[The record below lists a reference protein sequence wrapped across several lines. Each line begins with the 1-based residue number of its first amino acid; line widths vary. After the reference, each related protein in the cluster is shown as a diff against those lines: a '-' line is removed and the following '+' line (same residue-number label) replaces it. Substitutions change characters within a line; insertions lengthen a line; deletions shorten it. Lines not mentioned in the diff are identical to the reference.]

1 MPDPKSPGEILSD
14 PQFQSFPLGDQLK
27 IMRKADPNFAAMNF
41 KDQGTVIAKS
51 RQKSLGLDKIGEKP
65 KDAGFFSTLGHDIA
79 SIPGSL
85 IATGTGEPGDTRRPG
100 IVPSIGAAQH
110 AEFEKGREALK
121 NKDYPGAVSGYL
133 AGAIP
138 VAGPMISEIGTEAG
152 LGQYGQAGAHA
163 LELAAPAALKEV
175 PVGRVGRA
183 LKAALKDSTKTT
195 DTGTGAVSTF
205 KLPPEVA
212 TELKHF
218 GLKGKIL
225 SKALEKMGL
234 IDPKQINDMFVFYA
248 DNHGGKIPE
257 TGSELLDAKVEWDTE
272 YKKRMAAANPPK
284 PKLLSAKAQAEAI
297 EAQKAAKIKESADQY
312 RAERGPLPERKPLK
326 AKPADIP
333 EGPDTRH
340 AAPAERVQRTPERK
354 PTLKEKLAGR
364 VPLYAR
370 EGAPLAD
377 IPEGPASTHAAID
390 TRTTKEKIE
399 AGRRKSAGA
408 VTPVAGSPDV
418 SSEVSAW
425 RTQAHNI
432 TDKAALERTEK
443 VASFLKSSGITPD
456 EVRLMTDDEVNTVA
470 RELVKKGVLKGEFR
484 AQFNKA
490 GERSGYGRS
499 PAEAREDI
507 AEMMEEKYLHGL
519 RR

>member
-1 MPDPKSPGEILSD
+1 
-14 PQFQSFPLGDQLK
+14 
-27 IMRKADPNFAAMNF
+27 
-41 KDQGTVIAKS
+41 
-51 RQKSLGLDKIGEKP
+51 
-65 KDAGFFSTLGHDIA
+65 
-79 SIPGSL
+79 
-85 IATGTGEPGDTRRPG
+85 
-100 IVPSIGAAQH
+100 
-110 AEFEKGREALK
+110 
-121 NKDYPGAVSGYL
+121 
-133 AGAIP
+133 
-138 VAGPMISEIGTEAG
+138 MISEIGTEAG
-152 LGQYGQAGAHA
+152 LGQYGEAAAHA

-195 DTGTGAVSTF
+195 DAGTGTVSTF

-333 EGPDTRH
+333 EGPATAH
-340 AAPAERVQRTPERK
+340 AAP
-354 PTLKEKLAGR
+354 
-364 VPLYAR
+364 
-370 EGAPLAD
+370 
-377 IPEGPASTHAAID
+377 D

-507 AEMMEEKYLHGL
+507 AEMMEGKVPSRFAALKRPPPTHGVK
-519 RR
+519 